1 MVHISADNRY
11 RFFVNGQPVC
21 TGPARG
27 DLGHWFF
34 ETMDIASYL
43 HPGNNTLA
51 ALVWYMAEYAP
62 VAQITNQTAF
72 LLQGDGPA
80 ERIVNSGQTWKVLQD
95 TAYAPCSTDNAARL
109 HTYMVTGPGDAVK
122 ASAYPWGW
130 EQADYDDHHWASAKT
145 IAGAQPEGYGSDNL
159 WTLVPRNIPLMY
171 EQVQRIPAIRIATG
185 IPKTEG
191 FLQGTHSLSV
201 PAHSKVQLLLD
212 QTYNTVAYPQ
222 LIVSGGKGAIVKLS
236 YAEALFD
243 EKRQK
248 GNRND
253 ITGKTLIGNYDL
265 FYPDGG
271 PKRSFRPLWVRTY
284 RYLQLDITTDAEPLD
299 IDDLYGR
306 ASGYPFEAK
315 ASFKSNDSSLQ
326 QIWDIGW
333 RTARLCAGETYFDC
347 PYYEQ
352 LQYEGDTRIQSLIS
366 LYVTGDDRLMRKA
379 LLDFYHSRTPVGL
392 TQGRYPSSRLQV
404 IPTFSL
410 FWISMMHDYW
420 MHRRD
425 DAFLRQFLIPATAVL
440 DWYEQHIDT
449 TKNMLGPMD
458 WWNFVDWDRSFPGG
472 TPDGANDGN
481 SSIVTL
487 QYAQTLEQAADLFQ
501 YFHQT
506 ARAVQYRKLAAKL
519 RIGTYH
525 YCFDTTRMEMANTPA
540 RKTFSQHAS
549 ILAVLTGAVAE
560 KDRKKVMEQV
570 LQDPSLSQATFYY
583 RFYLTRALIKAGMA
597 DQYYAQ
603 LTPWR
608 GMIANG
614 LTTFAEN
621 PDPTRSDCHAWSAS
635 PLYDFLATI
644 CGIM

>member
-1 MVHISADNRY
+1 
-11 RFFVNGQPVC
+11 
-21 TGPARG
+21 
-27 DLGHWFF
+27 
-34 ETMDIASYL
+34 
-43 HPGNNTLA
+43 
-51 ALVWYMAEYAP
+51 
-62 VAQITNQTAF
+62 
-72 LLQGDGPA
+72 
-80 ERIVNSGQTWKVLQD
+80 
-95 TAYAPCSTDNAARL
+95 
-109 HTYMVTGPGDAVK
+109 
-122 ASAYPWGW
+122 
-130 EQADYDDHHWASAKT
+130 
-145 IAGAQPEGYGSDNL
+145 
-159 WTLVPRNIPLMY
+159 MY
-171 EQVQRIPAIRIATG
+171 EKMQRIPEIRVATG
-185 IPKTEG
+185 IQKDDG
-191 FLQGTHSLSV
+191 FLQGTHPLLV

-212 QTYNTVAYPQ
+212 QTYNSVAYPQ
-222 LIVSGGKGAIVKLS
+222 LEVSGGKGAIVKLS

-243 EKRQK
+243 AKRQK

-271 PKRSFRPLWVRTY
+271 SNRSFRPLWVRTY
-284 RYLQLDITTDAEPLD
+284 RYLQLDITTGDEP
-299 IDDLYGR
+299 IQINDLYGN
-306 ASGYPFEAK
+306 ASGYPFAAK

-420 MHRRD
+420 MHRKD
-425 DAFLRQFLIPATAVL
+425 DAFLRQFLIPATAIL
-440 DWYEQHIDT
+440 DWYEQHIDA

-458 WWNFVDWDRSFPGG
+458 WWSFVDWDHSFPGG

-487 QYAQTLEQAADLFQ
+487 QFVQTLEQAADLFQ

-506 ARAVQYRKLAAKL
+506 GKATQYRQLAAKL
-519 RIGTYH
+519 RVSTYQH
-525 YCFDTTRMEMANTPA
+525 CFDVTRMEMANTPA
-540 RKTFSQHAS
+540 KKSYSQHAS
-549 ILAVLTGAVAE
+549 ILAVLTGAVAD
-560 KDRKKVMEQV
+560 KDRRKVMEQV
-570 LQDPSLSQATFYY
+570 LHDQTLSQATFYY

-597 DQYYAQ
+597 DQYYSQ

-621 PDPTRSDCHAWSAS
+621 PDPARSDCHAWSAS
-635 PLYDFLATI
+635 PNYDFLATI
-644 CGIM
+644 CGIMPDAPGFASVRITPALGELQEVNGNMPHPLGMIAVHIRRKNSDGVTADISLPKGLKGRFIWHGHTVALHEGSQKIVL